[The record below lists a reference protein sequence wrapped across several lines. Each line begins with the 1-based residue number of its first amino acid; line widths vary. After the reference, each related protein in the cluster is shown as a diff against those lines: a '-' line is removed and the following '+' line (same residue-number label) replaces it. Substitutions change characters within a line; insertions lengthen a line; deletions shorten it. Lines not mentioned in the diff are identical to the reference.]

1 MICSSNSYLTIY
13 FVAFVSFQLSFV
25 ILQYEDT
32 FEDYLEML
40 IQFGYV
46 TLFSSAFPMA
56 AMCALLNNII
66 EIRSDAFKLC
76 MTFQRPFGQRV
87 ENIGIWQ
94 VTFHLITH
102 LCCFRL

>member
-1 MICSSNSYLTIY
+1 MLYLC
-13 FVAFVSFQLSFV
+13 
-25 ILQYEDT
+25 LQYEDT
-32 FEDYLEML
+32 FEDYLEMF

-56 AMCALLNNII
+56 AMCALINNVI

-87 ENIGIWQ
+87 ESIGTWQ
-94 VTFHLITH
+94 VNYHMMY
-102 LCCFRL
+102 